1 VAVRVF
7 ISYAHDSAEHIERVR
22 AFWEFLRGCGIDAQL
37 DLEAAARRQDWPEW
51 MEQELT
57 KADFVLVVASPQYK
71 LRAGGQTA
79 PGVGRGVRHESVLLR
94 EWLYGDR
101 PTWFPRILPVV
112 LAGGNAEDLPAFL
125 QPASATVY
133 RIAALSVPGAE
144 ELLRVLTDQP
154 RELAPALGPMPVLP
168 PRRPSDPP
176 RTPPSGPPKP
186 ANPSV
191 PPPALIDELS
201 GSVTV
206 QSEAGRML
214 LTDLLQDQ
222 LGPLPLRGQVTVRA
236 FAVELAMACWRI
248 EGGQAALAQAFRLL
262 EPGAHTDR
270 LRSDAGGTDEG
281 AAVPDAR
288 WTLISDLVDEL
299 SDVIALQNEGGRQI
313 LVEIVSGQLGRPLH
327 LREHTV
333 RRHQDIELSRACV
346 AEQGGVAA
354 LAEAVEWL
362 QPHSRTAAALHRL
375 SRTERKSK

>member
-1 VAVRVF
+1 MAVRVF

-133 RIAALSVPGAE
+133 EIAALSVPGAE

-176 RTPPSGPPKP
+176 RTPPPGPPKP

-270 LRSDAGGTDEG
+270 LLSHASTV
-281 AAVPDAR
+281 APDAR
-288 WTLISDLVDEL
+288 WTLIAELVDEL
-299 SDVIALQNEGGRQI
+299 SDVVALQNEGGRQI
-313 LVEIVSGQLGRPLH
+313 LVEIVSGSLGRPLH
-327 LREHTV
+327 LRAHTV
-333 RRHQDIELSRACV
+333 RRHQDIELVRACV
-346 AEQGGVAA
+346 AEPGGVVA

-362 QPHSRTAAALHRL
+362 QPRSRAAATIAQLAGL
-375 SRTERKSK
+375 